1 MHKNTQE
8 IIDFIGKMSN
18 ETNSLFIEHGDKLLC
33 DQDLNLDF
41 YSFIITNYNKISDI
55 HVEGESN
62 FGIQR
67 DARIRLRIDG
77 QMKNIGTINKDGIAS
92 INDSSFPVLNEFENI
107 YNFDYSDQIIKILY
121 VPSKGLYRVRV
132 SGLSNCWI
140 ARIICLLPF
149 KNDKCNLETKNITSN
164 VFDIHFLKERT
175 KNKTIMIENNDDFSN
190 INELRSLNSK
200 NINKQIY
207 SNTALLQA
215 INELPQNNNFKFK
228 LYPTLEFKDDEWQ
241 LHLIYKI
248 YILTNSISELLSFV
262 ENNRDSINIP
272 FFKNFY
278 TVISNKLNKL
288 YGITIDINENTDMN
302 EIRSIIKTLEY

>member
-8 IIDFIGKMSN
+8 IIDFIKKTNN

-33 DQDLNLDF
+33 HQDLNLDF
-41 YSFIITNYNKISDI
+41 YSFIITNYNNISDI

-62 FGIQR
+62 LGIKR
-67 DARIRLRIDG
+67 DARIRSRING
-77 QMKNIGTINKDGIAS
+77 QMKNIGTINKDGVAN
-92 INDSSFPVLNEFENI
+92 INDSSFPVFNEFKNI
-107 YNFDYSDQIIKILY
+107 YNFDYSDQIIKALY
-121 VPSKGLYRVRV
+121 VPSKGLYRIRV
-132 SGLSNCWI
+132 SGLENCWI

-149 KNDKCNLETKNITSN
+149 ENNKCNLEMKYITSN
-164 VFDIHFLKERT
+164 EFDIHFLERQT
-175 KNKTIMIENNDDFSN
+175 KNKTIMIKNDDDFSN
-190 INELRSLNSK
+190 LNELRSLNSK

-215 INELPQNNNFKFK
+215 VNELPQNNNFKFK
-228 LYPTLEFKDDEWQ
+228 LYPTLEFKDDKWQ

-288 YGITIDINENTDMN
+288 YGITIDINENTDIN
-302 EIRSIIKTLEY
+302 EILSIIKTLEY